1 MRLPRKA
8 GAEAVAAAERVR
20 AVVEEYGFARVE
32 GALGHAAA
40 ATLRSQLLDSAALGQ
55 LPTTFVNEPARRT
68 HALLGGG
75 LFTHAASTTSA
86 PAAAL
91 ASSLRELGVA
101 SVAGRVAG
109 LFDDGAPPTLAQLL
123 AAVVDDAAPASASA
137 CALTELATIVVGPG
151 AAGQDPHPDSQ
162 VYGRRQGREALCSV

>member
-101 SVAGRVAG
+101 GRVAG
-109 LFDDGAPPTLAQLL
+109 VFDDGAPPTLAQLL

-162 VYGRRQGREALCSV
+162 VRKEARKGGIV